1 MRQLNVFLNLGV
13 QKLKIAIRGRV
24 LLCMFFCV
32 LNLDPTRWVAMVI
45 RGVNLFKWEVWVASG
60 PRYTPS

>member
-32 LNLDPTRWVAMVI
+32 VNLDV
-45 RGVNLFKWEVWVASG
+45 GKFG
-60 PRYTPS
+60 PYPVGGYGYQGG